1 MQAGYT
7 EAVRAKHRRSIE
19 ARSSS
24 AKLPVVFAANVL
36 PFMMR
41 HAMVGVPMRTRFD
54 QFGKQMVRTAL
65 EIRGPVETDAE
76 VPADT
81 RRIDLW
87 FMPDPARESVPGHL
101 GVLGRIADGPSTL
114 EFFHNTP
121 SGEDLAACLIKHG
134 EFRHFLSL
142 RRTPP
147 PVPTQWVI
155 SSGRPDGGIDGL
167 WLRPIAD
174 WPSGIYEGPPLLW
187 TRLVVVNEL
196 PVARDTLLVRLLGAG
211 AVLKQAIAELKEL
224 QAEAPERTLALPI
237 LLRLRLTVPSNPEK
251 QTPDDQEFLMDTQD
265 IVETWRREAIQEGVQ
280 QGLEQGVKRG
290 VAHSLVE
297 VYEARFGAMPKDL
310 RAVVE
315 DIDDEPTLVSWL
327 RLVGTR
333 NADEIA
339 AAIRSFRA
347 S

>member
-1 MQAGYT
+1 
-7 EAVRAKHRRSIE
+7 
-19 ARSSS
+19 
-24 AKLPVVFAANVL
+24 
-36 PFMMR
+36 
-41 HAMVGVPMRTRFD
+41 MVETPMRTRFD

-65 EIRGPVETDAE
+65 EACGPVETDAE

-87 FMPDPARESVPGHL
+87 FMPDPARESVPDHL
-101 GVLGRIADGPSTL
+101 GVLARIAGGPSTL

-121 SGEDLAACLIKHG
+121 SGEELAACVIKHG

-147 PVPTQWVI
+147 PVPTQWII
-155 SSGRPDGGIDGL
+155 SAGRPDGGIDGL
-167 WLRPIAD
+167 WLRPMTC
-174 WPSGIYEGPPLLW
+174 WPPGTYEGPPLLW

-196 PVARDTLLVRLLGAG
+196 PVTRDTLLLRLLGAG
-211 AVLKQAIAELKEL
+211 SVLKQSIAELKAL

-237 LLRLRLTVPSNPEK
+237 LLRLRLTVPSDPTK
-251 QTPDDQEFLMDTQD
+251 QTTDDQEFLMDTQD
-265 IVETWRREAIQEGVQ
+265 IVETWRREAIQEGV
-280 QGLEQGVKRG
+280 K
-290 VAHSLVE
+290 HSLVE
-297 VYEARFGAMPKDL
+297 VYEARFGAMPEDL

-315 DIDDEPTLVSWL
+315 DIDDEPTLVRWL

-333 NADEIA
+333 SADEIA
-339 AAIRSFRA
+339 AAIRSSRP

>member
-1 MQAGYT
+1 MQSIC
-7 EAVRAKHRRSIE
+7 VR
-19 ARSSS
+19 SS
-24 AKLPVVFAANVL
+24 AKLERELPAVFVARFFAFTLLHVMVAA
-36 PFMMR
+36 
-41 HAMVGVPMRTRFD
+41 PMRTRFD

-65 EIRGPVETDAE
+65 ETRGPVETDAE

-87 FMPDPARESVPGHL
+87 FMPDPARGSAPDHL
-101 GVLGRIADGPSTL
+101 GLLGRVAGGPSTL

-121 SGEDLAACLIKHG
+121 SGEDLATCLIKHG

-167 WLRPIAD
+167 WLRPSAG
-174 WPSGIYEGPPLLW
+174 WPPGIYEGPPLLW

-211 AVLKQAIAELKEL
+211 LVLKQAIAELKEL
-224 QAEAPERTLALPI
+224 EVEAPERTLALPI
-237 LLRLRLTVPSNPEK
+237 LLRLRLTVPSDLAK
-251 QTPDDQEFLMDTQD
+251 QTTDDQEFLMDTQD
-265 IVETWRREAIQEGVQ
+265 IVETWRREAVQEGVEQ
-280 QGLEQGVKRG
+280 GIKQGLI
-290 VAHSLVE
+290 E
-297 VYEARFGAMPKDL
+297 VYEARFGAMSEDL

-315 DIDDEPTLVSWL
+315 DTDHEPTLITWL
-327 RLVGTR
+327 RLAGTR
-333 NADEIA
+333 GVDEIA

>member
-1 MQAGYT
+1 
-7 EAVRAKHRRSIE
+7 
-19 ARSSS
+19 
-24 AKLPVVFAANVL
+24 
-36 PFMMR
+36 
-41 HAMVGVPMRTRFD
+41 
-54 QFGKQMVRTAL
+54 
-65 EIRGPVETDAE
+65 
-76 VPADT
+76 
-81 RRIDLW
+81 
-87 FMPDPARESVPGHL
+87 MPDHL
-101 GVLGRIADGPSTL
+101 GLLGRIAGGPTTL

-121 SGEDLAACLIKHG
+121 SGDELAACLIKHG

-147 PVPTQWVI
+147 PVPIQWVI

-167 WLRPIAD
+167 WLRPIAG

-196 PVARDTLLVRLLGAG
+196 PVARDTLLLRLLGAG
-211 AVLKQAIAELKEL
+211 SVLKQAIAELKAL
-224 QAEAPERTLALPI
+224 QTEAPERALALPI
-237 LLRLRLTVPSNPEK
+237 LLRLRLTVPSDPAK
-251 QTPDDQEFLMDTQD
+251 QTTDDQEFLMDTQD
-265 IVETWRREAIQEGVQ
+265 IVEAWRREAIQEGVQ
-280 QGLEQGVKRG
+280 QGREQGLKQG

-297 VYEARFGAMPKDL
+297 VYEARFGAMPEDL

-315 DIDDEPTLVSWL
+315 DTDDEPTLVAWL

-333 NADEIA
+333 SADEIA